1 MATTAK
7 MGRPTDYMPEVAED
21 ICNLLMLGESLR
33 SICKRP
39 GMPAI
44 RTVMY
49 WLQRNDDFMQQY
61 ARAREIQAELL
72 AEEIIEIAD
81 DSSGDVIVDDDGKE
95 QTNHERVARSRLRVD
110 ARKWYASKLAPKRYG
125 DRIQH
130 EQKITITD
138 LTDEELDKRIKEL
151 NNGQGAEN

>member
-1 MATTAK
+1 M
-7 MGRPTDYMPEVAED
+7 E
-21 ICNLLMLGESLR
+21 
-33 SICKRP
+33 
-39 GMPAI
+39 
-44 RTVMY
+44 
-49 WLQRNDDFMQQY
+49 WLQRHEEFREQY
-61 ARAREIQAELL
+61 AHAREVQAELL
-72 AEEIIEIAD
+72 AEDIINLSDA
-81 DSSGDVIVDDDGKE
+81 VIEDGAA
-95 QTNHERVARSRLRVD
+95 VAKARLQVD

>member
-1 MATTAK
+1 MTK
-7 MGRPTDYMPEVAED
+7 KNKGGRPSSYMPEVAED
-21 ICNLLMLGESLR
+21 ICRLLMEGESLR
-33 SICKRP
+33 QICKRP
-39 GMPAI
+39 SLPAI
-44 RTVMY
+44 STVME
-49 WLQRNDDFMQQY
+49 WLQRHEEFREQY
-61 ARAREIQAELL
+61 AHAREVQAELL
-72 AEEIIEIAD
+72 AEDIINLSDA
-81 DSSGDVIVDDDGKE
+81 VIEDGAA
-95 QTNHERVARSRLRVD
+95 VAKARLQVD